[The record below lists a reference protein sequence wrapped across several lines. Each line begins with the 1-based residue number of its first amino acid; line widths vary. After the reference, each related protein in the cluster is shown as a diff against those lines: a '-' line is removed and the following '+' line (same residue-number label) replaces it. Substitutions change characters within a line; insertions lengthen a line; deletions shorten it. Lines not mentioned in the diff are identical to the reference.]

1 MSNSRVFPV
10 IIFYLF
16 LALFLMQCGDDD
28 NPSSPTNDLVGTWK
42 LTQVIA
48 ITPQGTFAMTPEQAE
63 MAITLTINS
72 NGTYQAVVTENGM
85 TETDNGTWSMS
96 NHTLTIVDQNGE
108 TVNMEC
114 AFIGNNKI
122 QVTQEEMVN
131 GELWKMV
138 MEFTRQ

>member
-10 IIFYLF
+10 IVFCLF
-16 LALFLMQCGDDD
+16 LALFLLRCGDDD
-28 NPSSPTNDLVGTWK
+28 NPSSATSDIVGTWK
-42 LTQVIA
+42 LSQVIA
-48 ITPQGTFAMTPEQAE
+48 ITPQGTFAMTPEQAG

-72 NGTYQAVVTENGM
+72 NGTYQAVVVENGI

-96 NHTLTIVDQNGE
+96 DHTLTIHDQYGD
-108 TVNMEC
+108 TVQMEC
-114 AFIGNNKI
+114 AFLGNDKI
-122 QVTQEEMVN
+122 QVTQEEMVD